1 MHCDR
6 HTLLERIA
14 VAFRLVALD
23 MDGTLLTPEGN
34 IPPEFPEL
42 AHELI
47 GKGVKIVPAS
57 GRQLATLRAQFEGI
71 TDSFIAENGAVVAA
85 GGRIIATHTIPVE
98 YTQRLLKSVED
109 IDNPNFGFV
118 LCHPSTAYVTRSDE
132 EFLAECSKYYRSLE
146 LAPELSRYATDEV
159 IKIAVYDFESAENN
173 TTPLMSEILPELT
186 VVTSGQHWTDIMTP
200 GVHKGIAVA
209 DLCNALGL
217 AKEQVLAFG
226 DYLNDYELL
235 AAAGTSYAMENAHP
249 EVKEIATNIAPS
261 NADNG
266 VVTVLR
272 KLLEEGEL

>member
-1 MHCDR
+1 M
-6 HTLLERIA
+6 
-14 VAFRLVALD
+14 AFRLVALD
-23 MDGTLLTPEGN
+23 MDGTLLTPEGD
-34 IPPEFPEL
+34 IPAEFPEL

-57 GRQLATLRAQFEGI
+57 GRQLATLRGQFEGI
-71 TDSFIAENGAVVAA
+71 TDSFIAENGAVVAV

-98 YTQRLLKSVED
+98 YTQRLLAAVED
-109 IDNPNFGFV
+109 MDDPNFRLV

-146 LAPELSRYATDEV
+146 LAPELSRYATDDV
-159 IKIAVYDFESAENN
+159 IKIAVYDFDSAEDN

-200 GVHKGIAVA
+200 GVHKGIAIA
-209 DLCNALGL
+209 DLCDALAL
-217 AKEQVLAFG
+217 KKDQVIAFG

-235 AAAGTSYAMENAHP
+235 AAAGTSYGMENGHP
-249 EVKEIATNIAPS
+249 EVKEIATHIAPS

-266 VVTVLR
+266 VITVLR
-272 KLLEEGEL
+272 KLMKDGEL